1 MFASAMTTSSGDS
14 FFGRPGSTASARWL
28 PTRLKYFHAVSAGLL
43 ACLPLEL
50 RLRGKS
56 TTQSHRTPIYYVDLL
71 TRSGASLSEAL
82 QAARASHEE
91 RKAAGMDQ
99 TALDEAAR
107 SGLALGAFE
116 ESAEE
121 GATVV
126 EEFYPESSAPRDAGG
141 PQAKASLCRACR
153 QRQLTRHRQAPVRKS
168 ASLDNSGPASI
179 NQENEM
185 KCPRCGSV
193 HISSRE
199 IGMRTCAKLGGLIG
213 AASGANSVIRGAQ
226 AGVVIGA
233 TIGPVGLAAGGLTG
247 ALMAGLLSGSV
258 GLRSARWWGVSWTA
272 TSWTT
277 APAWIAA

>member
-141 PQAKASLCRACR
+141 PQAKASLSSRLQTKAAHA
-153 QRQLTRHRQAPVRKS
+153 TSSS
-168 ASLDNSGPASI
+168 ASP
-179 NQENEM
+179 
-185 KCPRCGSV
+185 P
-193 HISSRE
+193 
-199 IGMRTCAKLGGLIG
+199 IGKPG
-213 AASGANSVIRGAQ
+213 
-226 AGVVIGA
+226 
-233 TIGPVGLAAGGLTG
+233 
-247 ALMAGLLSGSV
+247 
-258 GLRSARWWGVSWTA
+258 
-272 TSWTT
+272 
-277 APAWIAA
+277 